1 MKLNIHENI
10 RAMRKERKLTQ
21 EQLAEALG
29 VTVGAVSKWE
39 SGANAPDLSVIAE
52 LADFFEVSVDALLGF
67 ELHVGAAKK
76 LAERI
81 FELGAEKHFEEAAAE
96 AEKALVKYPNN
107 FDVAR
112 ACANMYCLMGIE
124 LSDDDAHRRQLA
136 LYERALE
143 LIDQNTDP
151 RFSRESMLNR
161 IAEAHVCL
169 GEYEKGLEL
178 MKRNNAQGTNN
189 GNIAMILA
197 EELGRYS
204 EGLEYMTDDLMRSV
218 NSLINDATTGAMA
231 YIGLGNPRRA
241 EELLMWACRTAEGM
255 LIPGKTCYI
264 QRICARLG
272 FTMAAAALADGRKD
286 DAQAHLA
293 HSLALLNEYSASPDN
308 TMRGTWLENG
318 EKYMS
323 FDDLGDD
330 CIAGAYAKLEKLQA
344 RLVRES
350 HVLPKFDKSGISL
363 TDLWYELTAE

>member
-1 MKLNIHENI
+1 MKLNIQENI
-10 RAMRKERKLTQ
+10 RNLRKERKLTQ

-29 VTVGAVSKWE
+29 ITVGAVSKWE
-39 SGANAPDLSVIAE
+39 SGANTPDLSVIAE
-52 LADFFEVSVDALLGF
+52 LADFFEISIDALLGF
-67 ELHVGAAKK
+67 ELQSGAAKK

-81 FELGAEKHFEEAAAE
+81 FELGTEKRFEEASAE

-107 FDVAR
+107 FNVVR
-112 ACANMYCLMGIE
+112 ACANMYCLMGVE
-124 LSDDDAHRRQLA
+124 LSNDDAHRRQLA
-136 LYERALE
+136 LYERALD

-151 RFSRESMLNR
+151 AYSRESLMNR

-178 MKRNNAQGTNN
+178 MKQNNAQGTNN

-197 EELGRYS
+197 EELGRYR
-204 EGLEYMTDDLMRSV
+204 EGLEYMSGDLMKSIS
-218 NSLINDATTGAMA
+218 SLINDATTGAMA
-231 YIGLGNPRRA
+231 YIGLGDPRRA

-255 LIPGKTCYI
+255 LIPGKVCYV

-286 DAQAHLA
+286 DAQAHL
-293 HSLALLNEYSASPDN
+293 SRSYALLGEYAASPDN

-318 EKYMS
+318 EKYLS

-330 CIAGAYAKLEKLQA
+330 CISGAYAKLEKLQA

-350 HVLPKFDKSGISL
+350 QVLPVFNKNGVSL
-363 TDLWYELTAE
+363 TDIWNSIIEK